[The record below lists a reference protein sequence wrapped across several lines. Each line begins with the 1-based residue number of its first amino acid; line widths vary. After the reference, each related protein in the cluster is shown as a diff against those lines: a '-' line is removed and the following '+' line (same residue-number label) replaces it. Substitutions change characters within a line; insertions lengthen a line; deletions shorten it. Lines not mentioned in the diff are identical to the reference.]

1 MLLYFLRHGDAIQKA
16 SLDDSERPLS
26 ELGRKQATVV
36 GEFLR
41 TMEVTIDV
49 VVSSRLVRAV
59 ETAEIVRKG
68 LDVRKSE
75 ATEYLVPGTRKK
87 PLLDLLNSMKVSSI
101 ILVGH
106 EPHLSQTISLL
117 LSEEESLPIEMKK
130 CSHACLVASD
140 PVRGGHALL
149 QWLLTVEHM
158 EKLRH

>member
-41 TMEVTIDV
+41 TMEATIDV
-49 VVSSRLVRAV
+49 VVSSPLVRAV
-59 ETAEIVRKG
+59 ETAEIVRKS

-75 ATEYLVPGTRKK
+75 ATEHLVPGTRKK
-87 PLLDLLNSMKVSSI
+87 QLLDLLNSMKVSSI

-117 LSEEESLPIEMKK
+117 LSGQESLPIEMKK
-130 CSHACLVASD
+130 CSLACLVVSE

-149 QWLLTVEHM
+149 QWLLTVEQM